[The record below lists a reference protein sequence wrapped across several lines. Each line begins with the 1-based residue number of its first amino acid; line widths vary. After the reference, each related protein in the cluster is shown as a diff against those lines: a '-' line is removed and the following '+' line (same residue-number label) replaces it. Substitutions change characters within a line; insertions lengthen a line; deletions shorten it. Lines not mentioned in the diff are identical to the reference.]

1 MLRRALLLALFAA
14 LLTSGCATD
23 ANSAREMASDRGV
36 SAVPPTRA
44 SGAVPPL
51 HPSIDDYPEATL
63 QLVGRSGR
71 TVTVA
76 VKVANTAGRRRH
88 GLMEVPALPDGV
100 GMLFVFPADQ
110 SSERWRRR
118 GFWMENT
125 LVPLDVAF
133 FGSDGVVDAI
143 LRMEPCASAPCPVYD
158 PGIPYRYA
166 LEVPA
171 GWFGQVGV
179 DSDWRLELPADL
191 PPSS

>member
-1 MLRRALLLALFAA
+1 MLRRPLLLALCAA
-14 LLTSGCATD
+14 LLSTGCAAD
-23 ANSAREMASDRGV
+23 VDSAREMASDRGV

-44 SGAVPPL
+44 SGVVPPL
-51 HPSIDDYPEATL
+51 HPSVDDYPEATL

-110 SSERWRRR
+110 SS
-118 GFWMENT
+118 GFWMKDT

-133 FGSDGVVDAI
+133 FSSDRVVDAI

-166 LEVPA
+166 LEVRA

-179 DSDWRLELPADL
+179 DFGWRLELPADL